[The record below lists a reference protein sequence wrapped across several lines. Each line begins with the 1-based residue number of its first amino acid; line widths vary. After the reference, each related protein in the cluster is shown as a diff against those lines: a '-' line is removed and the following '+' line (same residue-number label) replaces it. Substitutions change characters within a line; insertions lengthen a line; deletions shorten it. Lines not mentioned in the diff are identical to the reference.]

1 MSQPFQLSHLCVCVC
16 VSTTVLTCLQ
26 KWHNAIGMQQ
36 EALQDNCVEKC
47 AHSEACWNTSIRLV
61 FEVNKKTHIY
71 HRLL

>member
-1 MSQPFQLSHLCVCVC
+1 
-16 VSTTVLTCLQ
+16 
-26 KWHNAIGMQQ
+26 MQQ

-71 HRLL
+71 YRLL